1 MRGAPIVQ
9 PRAFIGRTSAPRY
22 GARADQLETPVFRQT
37 LVVLT
42 LAGLATPALAQET
55 RASAAAKF
63 QKDTNKDGVLT
74 RVEVQARIGRMSA
87 GQGRVDPVHAK
98 RMADLWFTSADRNK
112 DGKVTQPEAQA
123 LLAATFAKYD
133 ANGDGK
139 IGGDE
144 RAAAAKGGQ

>member
-1 MRGAPIVQ
+1 M
-9 PRAFIGRTSAPRY
+9 
-22 GARADQLETPVFRQT
+22 FRQT
-37 LVVLT
+37 LAILA

-63 QKDTNKDGVLT
+63 QKEFAASDTDKDGVLT
-74 RVEVQARIGRMSA
+74 RAEVQARIGQMKA

-98 RMADLWFTSADRNK
+98 RMADLWFGSADRNK
-112 DGKVTQPEAQA
+112 DGKVSQTEAQA

-144 RAAAAKGGQ
+144 RAAAANGGGR